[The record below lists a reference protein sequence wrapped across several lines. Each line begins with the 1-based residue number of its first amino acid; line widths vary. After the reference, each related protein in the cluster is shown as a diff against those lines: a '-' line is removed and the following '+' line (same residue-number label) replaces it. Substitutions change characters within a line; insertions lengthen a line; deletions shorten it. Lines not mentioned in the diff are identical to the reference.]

1 MKRFTIIAFLSLI
14 FNISFSQNI
23 KDFLEIHNE
32 EDFLISEYLN
42 KMIVTE
48 KDTIRFDEFEY
59 PVIIK
64 THITFMR
71 GDCPSFKRFYNF
83 GKNISF
89 NRETYIERIE
99 PIMRSDYESYRK
111 RFDKVRSNYT
121 CE

>member
-71 GDCPSFKRFYNF
+71 ADCPSFKRFYNF

>member
-1 MKRFTIIAFLSLI
+1 MKRFTIITFLSLI

-42 KMIVTE
+42 KMIVIE

-83 GKNISF
+83 DKNISF

-99 PIMRSDYESYRK
+99 PIMKSDYESYRK